1 LNYVP
6 ILSHKMTAVLE
17 TSDFHRC
24 LQKGLIDEIKNLRNE
39 FDHTIDSVRIS
50 SMKEKIRHLTWMLKL
65 VKSGDKITKMVLIEI
80 VETEIKRYKRQLNLQ
95 VTTKPEEMVYD
106 AIESLEWLRT
116 AIISTDTKK
125 FNNLAFYR
133 ETILTPNQLETELIQ
148 YNYKIR

>member
-1 LNYVP
+1 
-6 ILSHKMTAVLE
+6 MTAVFE

-39 FDHTIDSVRIS
+39 FDHTIDSVRTS

-65 VKSGDKITKMVLIEI
+65 VKSGDEITKMVLIEI

-133 ETILTPNQLETELIQ
+133 ETKLTPNQLETELVQ
-148 YNYKIR
+148 YNYKIW

>member
-1 LNYVP
+1 
-6 ILSHKMTAVLE
+6 MTVVFE
-17 TSDFHRC
+17 TSDFTKC
-24 LQKGLIDEIKNLRNE
+24 LQIGLQEEIKNLKKE
-39 FDHTIDSVRIS
+39 IDVSLDPALMR

-65 VKSGDKITKMVLIEI
+65 VNSGDEITKMVLVEI
-80 VETEIKRYKRQLNLQ
+80 VETEIKRYKRQLNLP
-95 VTTKPEEMVYD
+95 VMTKLEEIVYH

>member
-1 LNYVP
+1 
-6 ILSHKMTAVLE
+6 MTAVLE

-65 VKSGDKITKMVLIEI
+65 VKSGDEITKMVLIEI

-133 ETILTPNQLETELIQ
+133 ETKLTPNQLETELVQ
-148 YNYKIR
+148 YNYKIW